1 MTSET
6 DFMKILLTT
15 LHSKYSH
22 ASLALPC
29 LAACCRDIG
38 SARIVIREWTVN
50 EPREHLLKLIMA
62 EEADLVAF
70 SCYIWNIEQTLRL
83 VSDIKKISPRTLIV
97 LGGPEVSFGIFELMH
112 GNPAVDFVVKGEGEV
127 TFRRLLESLD
137 GDRLQEESLAE
148 IDNLFFRDEYD
159 IVSGPINRGHLAL
172 DTIPSPFEAGLVD
185 LAKPLI
191 YYETSRGCPFSC
203 AFCLSSVEGLVRS
216 FNMERIQSDLLF
228 LMRQNIS
235 QIKLVDRTFNFDARR
250 AGEIWE
256 FILRHNRSSHFHFE
270 IAADLLTEENLR
282 TLALVPENTFRFE
295 IGIQSVSES
304 VLKKVGRTA
313 DLPRIF
319 TAVRRLKAETKV
331 ELHLDLVAGLPGEDY
346 DGFLSSLQQLADL
359 EPHEIQIEPLKLLKG
374 SPMREFADR
383 EDYHYSNSPPYTI
396 LRNPWLSYDDI
407 CRIEAIARLQDLF
420 RKHGGF
426 ATAFSLLLQQLPLAA
441 IYDRM
446 ARKAGREAL
455 TGFSRRQVYDLF
467 ARLAAPLIDVG
478 KRDALHD
485 VLFFDYCRLEMP
497 LKGKLPGFME
507 PRQSQCA
514 WPGLSDLPAS
524 LNLPAESRIKAFRYT
539 FMCDYL
545 VQPWLAVP
553 KTITF
558 VYASS
563 PGKGLKVLCCS
574 GADQ

>member
-1 MTSET
+1 
-6 DFMKILLTT
+6 MKILLTT
-15 LHSKYSH
+15 LHSRYSH

-29 LAACCRDIG
+29 LAACCRAIS

-50 EPREHLLKLIMA
+50 EPREHILKLIMA

-70 SCYIWNIEQTLRL
+70 SCYIWNIEQTLRI

-112 GNPAVDFVVKGEGEV
+112 GNPAIDFVIKGEGEV

-137 GDRLQEESLAE
+137 GDRLQEEALAD
-148 IDNLFFRDEYD
+148 IDNMFSRDEEE

-172 DTIPSPFEAGLVD
+172 DTIPSPFQAGLVD
-185 LAKPLI
+185 LTKPLI

-203 AFCLSSVEGLVRS
+203 AFCLSSVEGAVRS
-216 FNMERIQSDLLF
+216 FSMERIQSDLLF
-228 LMRQNIS
+228 LMRHNIS

-250 AGEIWE
+250 AGAIWE
-256 FILRHNRSSHFHFE
+256 FILRHNQNSHFHFE

-346 DGFLSSLQQLADL
+346 DGFLSSLQQLAVL

-374 SPMREFADR
+374 SPMREIADR
-383 EDYHYSNSPPYTI
+383 EDYHYSNAPPYTI

-407 CRIEAIARLQDLF
+407 CRIETIARLLDLF

-426 ATAFSLLLQQLPLAA
+426 ATAFSILLQKLPLAG

-446 ARKAGREAL
+446 ARGAGREAL
-455 TGFSRRQVYDLF
+455 SGFSCRQVYDLF
-467 ARLAAPLIDVG
+467 ARLAGPLLAADEL
-478 KRDALHD
+478 DALHD
-485 VLFFDYCRLEMP
+485 ALFFDYCRLEMP
-497 LKGKLPGFME
+497 LKGKLPDFME
-507 PRQSQCA
+507 LRQNQCA
-514 WPGLSDLPAS
+514 WPGLNDLPAS
-524 LNLPAESRIKAFRYT
+524 LSLPAESRIKAFRYT
-539 FMCDYL
+539 FKCDYL
-545 VQPWLAVP
+545 VRPWLDVP
-553 KTITF
+553 KIITF

-563 PGKGLKVLCCS
+563 PGKGLKVICCS
-574 GADQ
+574 GADK